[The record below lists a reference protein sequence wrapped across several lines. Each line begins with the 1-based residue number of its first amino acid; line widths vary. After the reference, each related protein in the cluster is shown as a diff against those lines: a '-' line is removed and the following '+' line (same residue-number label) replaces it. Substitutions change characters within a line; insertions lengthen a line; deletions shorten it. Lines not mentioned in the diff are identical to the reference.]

1 MLQDCPVPQTQFHPV
16 RDWTG
21 ILNEYD
27 MQYLALDLRSDGDL
41 VSLVRARPDWA
52 VDFED
57 EQAVLFVRAEA
68 G

>member
-1 MLQDCPVPQTQFHPV
+1 VLRDYSASQARFHPV
-16 RDWTG
+16 RDWMG
-21 ILNEYD
+21 ILDEYD
-27 MQYLALDLRSDGDL
+27 VRYLALDLRSDGDL

>member
-1 MLQDCPVPQTQFHPV
+1 MLQDFPIPQTQFHPV
-16 RDWTG
+16 RDWMG
-21 ILNEYD
+21 ILDEYEVR
-27 MQYLALDLRSDGDL
+27 YLALDLRSDGDV